1 MALHGAKGEILFQK
15 RTSPFESP
23 KRKAG
28 GVSTSPPAPL
38 TTKREGR
45 SPSFLDYP
53 PRASDGAALLRS
65 PLWGAAF
72 LAFCWIAIANR
83 FIGDD
88 VL

>member
-1 MALHGAKGEILFQK
+1 MNAVGIDVSKGKSMVAALRPMGE
-15 RTSPFESP
+15 
-23 KRKAG
+23 
-28 GVSTSPPAPL
+28 V
-38 TTKREGR
+38 
-45 SPSFLDYP
+45 
-53 PRASDGAALLRS
+53 ALLRS

>member
-23 KRKAG
+23 RERQG
-28 GVSTSPPAPL
+28 SFRFRPLHPL